1 VLRVGVDGFEGVV
14 GVEGRR
20 RGERKGALME
30 VVRRRRLGSRSCIE
44 GGVDCRRVVNFREC
58 DRDRRVGMGGIFRSR
73 DEDPNIFTRVSTQN
87 TLENGTMTERLACL
101 FNWTSHG
108 QGRQRNTKKR

>member
-1 VLRVGVDGFEGVV
+1 MGDLKGRGVLRVKGVEVVRGDWRVAVLRVGVDGFEGVV

-58 DRDRRVGMGGIFRSR
+58 DRDRRVGMGGSSDRGMKIRIS
-73 DEDPNIFTRVSTQN
+73 S
-87 TLENGTMTERLACL
+87 
-101 FNWTSHG
+101 
-108 QGRQRNTKKR
+108 QGFQHKIP